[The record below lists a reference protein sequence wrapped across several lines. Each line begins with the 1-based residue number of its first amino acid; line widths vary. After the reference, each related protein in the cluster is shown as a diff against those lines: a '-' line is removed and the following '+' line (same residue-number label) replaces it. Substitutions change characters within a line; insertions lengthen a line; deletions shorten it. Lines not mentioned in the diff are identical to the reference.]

1 MGYITLKER
10 LSRLSNLRKGLN
22 AISYAFIIGAMLLVP
37 AHLNAQDIKINETNF
52 PDPIFRAI
60 VDSLAGNTH
69 VLTQQ
74 TINSTTS
81 FNSVNIKGSFLSKRG
96 IKSLKGIEYFTE
108 LTSLYCQDN
117 PITSIDLSNNKKLTV
132 LNLTG
137 SKVTSLD
144 LSNNTELATINCG
157 QLKTLESINVQKC
170 SNLKK
175 LYLAD
180 NKLTELDVTQNP
192 SLQLLSCNNNQLT
205 RLDLSKNTALTKLWV
220 GKNSNLTSLD
230 LSNNTNLEYLSIDNN
245 NMLELKVS
253 MLPKL
258 QTLYC
263 LNNKLTSLDLSKN
276 TALTLLS
283 CYSNHLT
290 SLDLTNNTSLK
301 ELYCYKN
308 NISSLALPSAATSKI
323 AIVNA
328 SNNALASLNLD
339 GFTNING
346 SVANQRRRM
355 MLYTDG
361 TDAYMLVG
369 GGIDASK
376 ISDAK
381 INFTDN
387 TSKSTSIT
395 LSVGSEINDGLVPLK
410 FSNEAA
416 RKRLF
421 NWTNSTSKATPIT
434 ITYNYDT
441 ESSNSNLKVMDV
453 TDTVECYL
461 LPMSAEYGTV
471 NLPYDAVLPTG
482 ATAYAVSATDIK
494 VGSNNNTATLT
505 QIATE
510 GEIVAANTPMLIRRT
525 DDTHTLFALNQSNG
539 TAKSAGTN
547 LLKGTQNAAINNNEN
562 YYVLGIN
569 NTTTSPNYGKLG
581 FWRSTN
587 KKIGNWRAYLDLT
600 GKTSDSKGFVLILDS
615 TPDSISDITAKDS
628 DASDPWYTLDG
639 RALNVKPSVKGLY
652 IHNGKKIIII
662 K

>member
-144 LSNNTELATINCG
+144 LSNNTDLVTINCA
-157 QLKTLESINVQKC
+157 QLKTLESINVKKC
-170 SNLKK
+170 SKLIK

-180 NKLTELDVTQNP
+180 NKLAELDVTQNP
-192 SLQLLSCNNNQLT
+192 SLKELSCNNNQLT

-230 LSNNTNLEYLSIDNN
+230 LSNNTNLTYLSIDNN

-276 TALTLLS
+276 TALTFLS
-283 CYSNHLT
+283 CYSNQLT

-328 SNNALASLNLD
+328 SNNAWL
-339 GFTNING
+339 
-346 SVANQRRRM
+346 
-355 MLYTDG
+355 
-361 TDAYMLVG
+361 
-369 GGIDASK
+369 
-376 ISDAK
+376 
-381 INFTDN
+381 
-387 TSKSTSIT
+387 
-395 LSVGSEINDGLVPLK
+395 
-410 FSNEAA
+410 
-416 RKRLF
+416 
-421 NWTNSTSKATPIT
+421 
-434 ITYNYDT
+434 
-441 ESSNSNLKVMDV
+441 
-453 TDTVECYL
+453 
-461 LPMSAEYGTV
+461 
-471 NLPYDAVLPTG
+471 
-482 ATAYAVSATDIK
+482 
-494 VGSNNNTATLT
+494 
-505 QIATE
+505 
-510 GEIVAANTPMLIRRT
+510 
-525 DDTHTLFALNQSNG
+525 H
-539 TAKSAGTN
+539 
-547 LLKGTQNAAINNNEN
+547 
-562 YYVLGIN
+562 
-569 NTTTSPNYGKLG
+569 
-581 FWRSTN
+581 
-587 KKIGNWRAYLDLT
+587 
-600 GKTSDSKGFVLILDS
+600 
-615 TPDSISDITAKDS
+615 
-628 DASDPWYTLDG
+628 
-639 RALNVKPSVKGLY
+639 
-652 IHNGKKIIII
+652 
-662 K
+662 